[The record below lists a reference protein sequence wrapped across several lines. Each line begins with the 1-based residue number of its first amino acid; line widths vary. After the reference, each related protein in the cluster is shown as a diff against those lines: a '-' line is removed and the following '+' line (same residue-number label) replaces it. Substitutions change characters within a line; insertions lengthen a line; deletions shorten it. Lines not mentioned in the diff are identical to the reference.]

1 MSVFYLNG
9 GMAWRIGK
17 KSHKIAQERSER
29 FWRQM
34 MGKDRQTLKRGK
46 GVALRRK

>member
-1 MSVFYLNG
+1 M
-9 GMAWRIGK
+9 
-17 KSHKIAQERSER
+17 AQERSER

-46 GVALRRK
+46 GGALRRK